1 MSTPPK
7 KKAKATGKGKAMLKM
22 LQPVAASLGVDI
34 DADRIAPQVDIT
46 KPISHV
52 ARTLGQVLRRVNIF
66 IQGDTIVT
74 VDEITG
80 DTKPMRAD
88 RFCSWVEEY
97 VAIVKPKE
105 DGMKATSMNTDMAGR
120 VLVAGQ
126 FRAGLRKL
134 AAVHSVRLPV
144 WEEYGKT
151 VRLLDAGYDERT
163 QVYTVDALPY
173 PLDMEPTAAVAFLL
187 DIVKDY
193 PWSDEGKLQDKR
205 SLAVHLAAMMGNFV
219 RLLFDE
225 GTQKPVIVYNGNQP
239 QTGKSTLARMS
250 LSPVYGV
257 PEDKALPK
265 SEDELRKELDAFAMA
280 RRPYMFLDDVGGHL
294 RSHLLNRFITSP
306 MHTGRKMGTGEL
318 FTAPN
323 VTQVFITGNG
333 LTLSP
338 DLARRCLIV
347 DLFYAG
353 EARGRK
359 FERII
364 TDALLAQD
372 STREQF
378 LAALWALVRNWQDCG
393 CNRHDNLLPSFE
405 EWSAIVGGIIVEAG
419 FCDPIKAA
427 PELAMDEQGEAFKR
441 LFCALASDLPTDTEK
456 KHFTTTDCRAKGEE
470 LDIWE
475 TLVVGLNDELKGF
488 GRRLKDKGLLGRHW
502 VDDHGRW
509 FEFGD
514 KKKIGKGSVYPFKFI
529 PNPNATD

>member
-1 MSTPPK
+1 MTTPSRK
-7 KKAKATGKGKAMLKM
+7 KKTRPTTGKGAAMLRM
-22 LQPVAASLGVDI
+22 LQPVAASLGAEI

-46 KPISHV
+46 APISHV
-52 ARTLGQVLRRVNIF
+52 ARTLGQVLRPVNLF
-66 IQGDTIVT
+66 IQGDAIVS

-88 RFCSWVEEY
+88 RFCSWVENF
-97 VAIVKPKE
+97 VSTVKPRD
-105 DGMKATSMNTDMAGR
+105 DGVKAASMNAETAAK
-120 VLVAGQ
+120 VLVADQ
-126 FRAGLRKL
+126 FRAGLREL

-144 WEEYGKT
+144 WDERGKS
-151 VRLLDAGYDERT
+151 VRLLNAGYDERT

-173 PLDMEPTAAVAFLL
+173 PLGMEPGAAVEFFL
-187 DIVKDY
+187 DILKGY
-193 PWSDEGKLQDKR
+193 PWSDEGKLQERR
-205 SLAVHLAAMMGNFV
+205 SLAVHLAAMLGNYT

-239 QTGKSTLARMS
+239 GTGKSTLARMS

-265 SEDELRKELDAFAMA
+265 SEDELRKELDAFATA
-280 RRPYMFLDDVGGHL
+280 RRSYLFLDDVGGHL

-347 DLFYAG
+347 DLFCAV

-359 FERII
+359 FDRII
-364 TDALLAQD
+364 TDAWLSQD
-372 STREQF
+372 STRAQF
-378 LAALWALVRNWQDCG
+378 LAALWALVRYWQDCG
-393 CNRHDNLLPSFE
+393 CNRHDHLLESFE
-405 EWSAIVGGIIVEAG
+405 EWSAIVGGIVVEAG

-441 LFCALASDLPTDTEK
+441 LFCALAADLPDG
-456 KHFTTTDCRAKGEE
+456 TTKAFSVGDCREKAEE

-475 TLVVGLNDELKGF
+475 TLVTGAQDQGKAF
-488 GRRLKDKGLLGRHW
+488 GIRLRKFRGRQW
-502 VDDHGRW
+502 TDAHGRL
-509 FEFGD
+509 FEFGR
-514 KKKIGKGSVYPFKFI
+514 KQNGTSSVYPLRFI
-529 PNPNATD
+529 KPTV

>member
-1 MSTPPK
+1 MSTTPK
-7 KKAKATGKGKAMLKM
+7 KKTKATGKGAALLKV
-22 LQPVAASLGVDI
+22 LQPVAASLGADI
-34 DADRIAPQVDIT
+34 EAGRIAPVCDIT
-46 KPISHV
+46 MPISHV
-52 ARTLGQVLRRVNIF
+52 ARTLGQVLRLVNIF
-66 IQGDTIVT
+66 NQGDAIVT
-74 VDEITG
+74 VDERTG

-105 DGMKATSMNTDMAGR
+105 DGLKPTSMNAETAAK
-120 VLVAGQ
+120 VLVADQ
-126 FRAGLRKL
+126 FRDGLRVL

-144 WEEYGKT
+144 WEEYGKA

-173 PLDMEPTAAVAFLL
+173 ALDMEPTAAVAFFL
-187 DIVKDY
+187 DILKGY
-193 PWSDEGKLQDKR
+193 PWSDEGKLQTRR
-205 SLAVHLAAMMGNFV
+205 SLAVHLAAMLGNFV
-219 RLLFDE
+219 RLLFEE

-239 QTGKSTLARMS
+239 GTGKSTLARMG

-347 DLFYAG
+347 DLFCAV

-364 TDALLAQD
+364 TDAWLSQEG
-372 STREQF
+372 TRAQF
-378 LAALWALVRNWQDCG
+378 LAALWALVRYWQQCG
-393 CNRHDNLLPSFE
+393 CNRHDHLLESFE
-405 EWSAIVGGIIVEAG
+405 EWSAIVGGIVVEAG

-441 LFCALASDLPTDTEK
+441 LFCALAADLTDGTEK
-456 KHFTTTDCRAKGEE
+456 AFSVADCREKAED

-475 TLVVGLNDELKGF
+475 TLVTGAMDQGKAF
-488 GRRLKDKGLLGRHW
+488 GIRLGKFRGRQW
-502 VDDHGRW
+502 TDAHGRL
-509 FEFGD
+509 FEFGR
-514 KKKIGKGSVYPFKFI
+514 KQTGKSSVYPLRFI
-529 PNPNATD
+529 KPTEATG

>member
-1 MSTPPK
+1 MSTTRK
-7 KKAKATGKGKAMLKM
+7 KKTKATGKGAALLKV
-22 LQPVAASLGVDI
+22 LQPVAASLGADI
-34 DADRIAPQVDIT
+34 EADRIAPEVDIT

-52 ARTLGQVLRRVNIF
+52 ARTLGQVLRHVNIF
-66 IQGDTIVT
+66 IQGDAIVT
-74 VDEITG
+74 VDERTG

-105 DGMKATSMNTDMAGR
+105 DGLKPTSMNAETAAK
-120 VLVAGQ
+120 VLVADQ
-126 FRAGLRKL
+126 FRAGLREL

-173 PLDMEPTAAVAFLL
+173 ALDMEPTAAVAFFL
-187 DIVKDY
+187 DIFKGY
-193 PWSDEGKLQDKR
+193 PWSDEGKLQTRR
-205 SLAVHLAAMMGNFV
+205 SLAVHLTAMLGNFV

-239 QTGKSTLARMS
+239 GTGKSTLARMS

-347 DLFYAG
+347 DLFCAV

-364 TDALLAQD
+364 TDAWL
-372 STREQF
+372 SEERTRAQF
-378 LAALWALVRNWQDCG
+378 LAALWSLVRYWQECG
-393 CNRHDNLLPSFE
+393 CNRHDHLLESFE
-405 EWSAIVGGIIVEAG
+405 EWSAIVGGIVVEAG

-441 LFCALASDLPTDTEK
+441 LFCALAAELPTGTEK
-456 KHFTTTDCRAKGEE
+456 AFTVGDCREKAES

-475 TLVVGLNDELKGF
+475 TLVAGAKDELKTFGARLKKFRGRQWVDAHGRRFEF
-488 GRRLKDKGLLGRHW
+488 GRRETSR
-502 VDDHGRW
+502 
-509 FEFGD
+509 
-514 KKKIGKGSVYPFKFI
+514 GSVYPVRVFETSEAI
-529 PNPNATD
+529 G

>member
-1 MSTPPK
+1 MSTTPK
-7 KKAKATGKGKAMLKM
+7 KKKPKATGKGAAMLK
-22 LQPVAASLGVDI
+22 LLKPVAASLGADI
-34 DADRIAPQVDIT
+34 EADRIAPQVDIT

-52 ARTLGQVLRRVNIF
+52 ARTLGQLLRRVNLFTQGEF
-66 IQGDTIVT
+66 IIT
-74 VDEITG
+74 VDERTG
-80 DTKPMRAD
+80 DTKPMRPD
-88 RFCSWVEEY
+88 RFCSWVEEF
-97 VAIVKPKE
+97 VSIVKPKE
-105 DGMKATSMNTDMAGR
+105 DGMKATSMNAEMAAK
-120 VLVAGQ
+120 VLVSDQ
-126 FRAGLRKL
+126 FRVGLREL

-144 WEEYGKT
+144 WEEYGKA

-173 PLDMEPTAAVAFLL
+173 PLDIDPKAAMDFFL
-187 DIVKDY
+187 DILKGY
-193 PWSDEGKLQDKR
+193 PWSDEGRLQSRR
-205 SLAVHLAAMMGNFV
+205 SLAVHLAALLGNYV

-239 QTGKSTLARMS
+239 GTGKSTLARMS

-347 DLFYAG
+347 DLFCAV

-364 TDALLAQD
+364 TDAWLSRE
-372 STREQF
+372 STRAQF
-378 LAALWALVRNWQDCG
+378 LAALWALVRYWQQCG
-393 CNRHDNLLPSFE
+393 CNRHDHLLESFE
-405 EWSAIVGGIIVEAG
+405 EWSAIVGGIVVEAG

-427 PELAMDEQGEAFKR
+427 PELAMDEIGEAFKR
-441 LFCALASDLPTDTEK
+441 MFCALAATVKAGAVIEFTVGQCREK
-456 KHFTTTDCRAKGEE
+456 AVE

-475 TLVVGLNDELKGF
+475 ILIAGAKDELKTFGARLKKYRGRQWTDEHGRRFEF
-488 GRRLKDKGLLGRHW
+488 GRRETSR
-502 VDDHGRW
+502 
-509 FEFGD
+509 
-514 KKKIGKGSVYPFKFI
+514 GSVYPLRVF
-529 PNPNATD
+529 ATTEAAA

>member
-1 MSTPPK
+1 MSTPKK
-7 KKAKATGKGKAMLKM
+7 KKAKATGKGKTLLQL
-22 LQPVAASLGVDI
+22 LQPVAKSLGAEI
-34 DADRIAPQVDIT
+34 ETDRIAPQVDIT

-52 ARTLGQVLRRVNIF
+52 ARTLGQVLRPVNLF
-66 IQGDTIVT
+66 RQGEYIVS

-80 DTKPMRAD
+80 DIKPMKPD
-88 RFCSWVEEY
+88 RFCSWVEEF
-97 VAIVKPKE
+97 VAIVKPKD
-105 DGMKATSMNTDMAGR
+105 DGIKATSMNAETAAK
-120 VLVAGQ
+120 VLVADQ
-126 FRAGLRKL
+126 FRAGLREL
-134 AAVHSVRLPV
+134 SAVHSVRLPV
-144 WEEYGKT
+144 WEEYGKS

-173 PLDMEPTAAVAFLL
+173 ALDMEPDRAVAFFL
-187 DIVKDY
+187 DILKGY
-193 PWSDEGKLQDKR
+193 PWSDEGKLQSRR
-205 SLAVHLAAMMGNFV
+205 SLAVHLAAMMGNYV
-219 RLLFDE
+219 RLLFAE

-239 QTGKSTLARMS
+239 GTGKSTLARMS

-280 RRPYMFLDDVGGHL
+280 RRTYMFLDDVGGHL

-347 DLFYAG
+347 DLFCAVD
-353 EARGRK
+353 ARGRK
-359 FERII
+359 FDRII
-364 TDALLAQD
+364 TDAWLA
-372 STREQF
+372 RGEARAQF
-378 LAALWALVRNWQDCG
+378 LAALWSLVRYWQQCG
-393 CNRHDNLLPSFE
+393 CNRHDHLLESFE

-427 PELAMDEQGEAFKR
+427 PELGMDEQGEAFKR
-441 LFCALASDLPTDTEK
+441 LFCALAATVEAGTEK
-456 KHFTTTDCRAKGEE
+456 TFNVGDCRERAES

-475 TLVVGLNDELKGF
+475 VLVAGAKDELKTFGARLKKYRGRQWVDEHGRRFEF
-488 GRRLKDKGLLGRHW
+488 GRRETSR
-502 VDDHGRW
+502 
-509 FEFGD
+509 
-514 KKKIGKGSVYPFKFI
+514 GSVYPVRVFTTSE
-529 PNPNATD
+529 AMG

>member
-1 MSTPPK
+1 MSTTPK
-7 KKAKATGKGKAMLKM
+7 KKTKATGKGKAMLKV
-22 LQPVAASLGVDI
+22 LQPVAASLGVEI
-34 DADRIAPQVDIT
+34 ETDRIAPQVDIT

-52 ARTLGQVLRRVNIF
+52 ARTLGQVLRPVPIF
-66 IQGDTIVT
+66 IQGEFIVT
-74 VDEITG
+74 VDESTG

-88 RFCSWVEEY
+88 RFCSWVEEF

-105 DGMKATSMNTDMAGR
+105 DGTRATSMNADMAAK
-120 VLVAGQ
+120 VLVSDQ
-126 FRAGLRKL
+126 FRAGLRDL
-134 AAVHSVRLPV
+134 SAVHSVRLPV
-144 WEEYGKT
+144 WNEHNKS

-163 QVYTVDALPY
+163 QVFTVDSLPY
-173 PLDMEPTAAVAFLL
+173 PLDMKPEAAVAFFL
-187 DIVKDY
+187 DIFKGY
-193 PWSDEGKLQDKR
+193 PWSDEGRLQSRR

-219 RLLFDE
+219 RLLFSE

-239 QTGKSTLARMS
+239 GTGKSTLARMS

-280 RRPYMFLDDVGGHL
+280 RRTYMFLDDVGGHL

-347 DLFYAG
+347 DLFCAV
-353 EARGRK
+353 EARCRK

-364 TDALLAQD
+364 TDAWLSRED
-372 STREQF
+372 TRAQF
-378 LAALWALVRNWQDCG
+378 LAAMWSLVRYWQQCG
-393 CNRHDNLLPSFE
+393 CNRHDHLLESFE
-405 EWSAIVGGIIVEAG
+405 EWSAIVGGIVVEAG

-441 LFCALASDLPTDTEK
+441 LFCSLAVSVKAGTETS
-456 KHFTTTDCRAKGEE
+456 FSVQDCREKAES

-475 TLVVGLNDELKGF
+475 TLIAGAKDELKTFGARLKKYRGRQWSDEHGRRFEF
-488 GRRLKDKGLLGRHW
+488 GRRETSR
-502 VDDHGRW
+502 
-509 FEFGD
+509 
-514 KKKIGKGSVYPFKFI
+514 GSVYPVRVFGTEE
-529 PNPNATD
+529 AAA